1 MSSTQKPPSPY
12 DGILPA
18 GPDHWK
24 RDLEA
29 LLNAL
34 KSVALPTEEHSLE
47 TAFRLCGEDPSKSI
61 QHAFDAIELLA
72 EKFYE
77 HDGKAELPHAQL
89 TRGIF
94 VPYWALYLIARRWRL
109 YQTNRAREPENA
121 PTLGQTFGI
130 EAEGRGG
137 HNSLSKSR
145 TQASHRELALAV
157 EQKRK
162 QREVTKDQAVQE
174 VATEYGV
181 QESKVERAHK
191 QYGREAKERLTMTS

>member
-12 DGILPA
+12 NGTLPA
-18 GPDHWK
+18 GPEYWE
-24 RDLEA
+24 RDLAA
-29 LLNAL
+29 LFNAF
-34 KSVALPTEEHSLE
+34 KSVALPTEEDSLE
-47 TAFRLCGEDPSKSI
+47 TAFRLSGEDTSKSI
-61 QHAFDAIELLA
+61 QYALDAIELLA
-72 EKFYE
+72 AKFYV
-77 HDGKAELPHAQL
+77 GTAELTNAHA
-89 TRGIF
+89 TRNIS

-174 VATEYGV
+174 VAAEYGV

-191 QYGREAKERLTMTS
+191 QYGREAKKRLTMTS